1 MRLTRLFALAAP
13 LAMLLPLSAHAA
25 WPAGMRDAFMADCS
39 KAAATN
45 IGEANAKKHCACGA
59 NELDKKFSTEE
70 IKQLMSKE
78 RAPSPE
84 LVQKAQAAIA
94 MCKAKQ

>member
-25 WPAGMRDAFMADCS
+25 WPAGMRADFMKDCS
-39 KAAATN
+39 TAAAQN
-45 IGEANAKKHCACGA
+45 IGEANAEKHCACGA
-59 NELDKKFSTEE
+59 NVLDKNFTTDE

-78 RAPSPE
+78 QAPSAE
-84 LVQKAQAAIA
+84 LVQKAHAAIA
-94 MCKAKQ
+94 SCKAQR

>member
-1 MRLTRLFALAAP
+1 MRLIRLFALAAP

-25 WPAGMRDAFMADCS
+25 WPAGMRADFMKDCS
-39 KAAATN
+39 GAAEKT
-45 IGEANAKKHCACGA
+45 IGKANADKHCACGA

-78 RAPSPE
+78 QAPSPE

-94 MCKAKQ
+94 SCKAQR